1 MTRFLVV
8 FFSLLV
14 GLFALQLTPMGQ
26 AVVVPWTNF
35 VAQISA
41 GIATLI
47 DPDVIANGAVLS
59 DKRTGF
65 GVVIMA
71 GCNGVEAMIV
81 LFAAMMSFPAT
92 WKQRLL
98 GLAAGFVA
106 VQSLNLVR
114 ILSLFYIGQYS
125 KPLLDWAHLYG
136 WQVLIMLDVLIVWLL
151 WVRILS
157 RSSSASPKNAAN
169 AGAADENRQENLSA
183 YPNALTSVQPR
194 ARTDSRA

>member
-14 GLFALQLTPMGQ
+14 GLFTLQLTPMGQ
-26 AVVVPWTNF
+26 AVVVPWTNI
-35 VAQISA
+35 VAQVSA
-41 GIATLI
+41 SIAALI
-47 DPDVIANGAVLS
+47 DPEVIANGAMLS
-59 DKRTGF
+59 DRRTGF

-92 WKQRLL
+92 LKQRLL
-98 GLAAGFVA
+98 GLVAGFVA

-114 ILSLFYIGQYS
+114 ILSVFYIGQWS
-125 KPLLDWAHLYG
+125 KPLFDWAHLYG

-151 WVRILS
+151 WVRLLS
-157 RSSSASPKNAAN
+157 RAPAIARAPSPIDATA
-169 AGAADENRQENLSA
+169 
-183 YPNALTSVQPR
+183 
-194 ARTDSRA
+194 

>member
-26 AVVVPWTNF
+26 AVVVPWTNI
-35 VAQISA
+35 VAQVSA
-41 GIATLI
+41 SIATLI
-47 DPDVIANGAVLS
+47 DPEVIANGAVLS
-59 DKRTGF
+59 DRRTGF

-81 LFAAMMSFPAT
+81 LFAAMLAFPAT
-92 WKQRLL
+92 LKQRLL
-98 GLAAGFVA
+98 GLVAGFVA

-114 ILSLFYIGQYS
+114 ILSLFYIGQWS
-125 KPLLDWAHLYG
+125 KPLFDWAHLYG

-151 WVRILS
+151 WVRLLS
-157 RSSSASPKNAAN
+157 RAPAIARVPAAID
-169 AGAADENRQENLSA
+169 APA
-183 YPNALTSVQPR
+183 
-194 ARTDSRA
+194 